1 MLAIQRILVP
11 VDFNR
16 HTNDIAEYAFDVAK
30 RLDAKPTFLHVVEHF
45 AKIAGYTEGCPTCLT
60 DAYEELY
67 GRAQKMMT
75 ALLENKS
82 GGSGVVLRGEGK
94 AADDIIEYTK
104 DQGVDL
110 IIIGTHGARG
120 IEHILLGSV
129 AERVLKGA
137 PCPIL
142 VFNPYKG
149 KRGSVGRQG

>member
-1 MLAIQRILVP
+1 MLNIQRILVP

-16 HTNDIAEYAFDVAK
+16 HSNDIAEYALDIAK
-30 RLDAKPTFLHVVEHF
+30 KLDAKPTFLHVVEHF

-82 GGSGVVLRGEGK
+82 GCSGVVLRGEGD
-94 AADDIIEYTK
+94 AADDIIKYTK
-104 DQGVDL
+104 EQGVGL
-110 IIIGTHGARG
+110 IIIGTHGAKG
-120 IEHILLGSV
+120 IEHVLLGSV

-137 PCPIL
+137 SCPIL

-149 KRGSVGRQG
+149 ERKSVRRQA